1 MKLTIQ
7 LELNIMVVLSENA
20 KDVIKKKTSPKEY
33 IRITVAPGG
42 CAGMTYD
49 AVIVDEIKASERL
62 VQDNDGIKIISDDAS
77 IPYMDGLEIDYS
89 DDLISAGFRF
99 NNARNETS
107 CGCGASFT
115 VAGFPQFISG
125 GESCGS

>member
-1 MKLTIQ
+1 
-7 LELNIMVVLSENA
+7 MVVLSDNA
-20 KDVIKKKTSPKEY
+20 KAVIKRKTSEQDY

-49 AVIVDEIKASERL
+49 AAIVQNIQPGEKL
-62 VQDNDGIKIISDDAS
+62 VQDNDGIRIISNSAS
-77 IPYMDGLEIDYS
+77 LPYMEGLEIDYS

-99 NNARNETS
+99 NNEKNESS

-115 VAGFPQFISG
+115 LAGFPQFITG
-125 GESCGS
+125 GESCGC